1 VFLGIAIGSAAAGV
15 ILLAIAPVLQ
25 RMTHGAEAPAQPVEA
40 GAAVPAG

>member
-25 RMTHGAEAPAQPVEA
+25 RMTHGAEAPAQVEA
-40 GAAVPAG
+40 GAAVTAG